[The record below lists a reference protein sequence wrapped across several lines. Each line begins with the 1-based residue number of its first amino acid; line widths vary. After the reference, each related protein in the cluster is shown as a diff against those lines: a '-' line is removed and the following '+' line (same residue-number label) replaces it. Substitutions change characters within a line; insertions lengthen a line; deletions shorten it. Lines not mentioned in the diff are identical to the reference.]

1 MFHSVACVLALPN
14 VCHDDDAR
22 ALTYKIASSHASQI
36 NGRATVAFKAL
47 NELVSCQ
54 WKSCAPLKKVRRGWR
69 VREAVHTPSG
79 LYIWTNRASAV
90 VQSNSRQNKIE
101 ARGQTSNTI
110 SRD

>member
-1 MFHSVACVLALPN
+1 MPG
-14 VCHDDDAR
+14 

-54 WKSCAPLKKVRRGWR
+54 WKSCALLKVREGGGWG
-69 VREAVHTPSG
+69 EAVHTPSG
-79 LYIWTNRASAV
+79 LYIRTNRASAV

>member
-1 MFHSVACVLALPN
+1 MEKLCSVEESEKGLE
-14 VCHDDDAR
+14 
-22 ALTYKIASSHASQI
+22 
-36 NGRATVAFKAL
+36 G
-47 NELVSCQ
+47 
-54 WKSCAPLKKVRRGWR
+54 GG
-69 VREAVHTPSG
+69 EAVHTPSG

>member
-1 MFHSVACVLALPN
+1 M
-14 VCHDDDAR
+14 
-22 ALTYKIASSHASQI
+22 
-36 NGRATVAFKAL
+36 GRATVAFKAL

-69 VREAVHTPSG
+69 VGEAVHTPSG

-110 SRD
+110 SRDSVLYRSDIAGQDREATRRDIHVT